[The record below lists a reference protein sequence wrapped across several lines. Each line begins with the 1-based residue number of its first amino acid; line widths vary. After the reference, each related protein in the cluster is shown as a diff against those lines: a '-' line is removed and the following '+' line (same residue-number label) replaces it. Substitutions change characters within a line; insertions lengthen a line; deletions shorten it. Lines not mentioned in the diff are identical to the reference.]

1 MTNFAHK
8 TYKKTGKSIPDRPE
22 MNFPSAN
29 IPESTTRGATHGTHI
44 ILGEISPSVLEP
56 WLGPEI

>member
-1 MTNFAHK
+1 MQFCPQNLQKLQIHPRQTRN
-8 TYKKTGKSIPDRPE
+8 E
-22 MNFPSAN
+22 LQSAN
-29 IPESTTRGATHGTHI
+29 IPQSTTRGATHGTHI